1 MHVKIRKGKE
11 EKGMY
16 LSLELIK
23 QYGVSGKSVL
33 FVLELPSKENTR
45 A

>member
-11 EKGMY
+11 KKGKY
-16 LSLELIK
+16 LNLELIK
-23 QYGVSGKSVL
+23 QYRVSGKSVL
-33 FVLELPSKENTR
+33 FVLELPSKEKTR